1 MNNLNVNDQQ
11 LVMYIDSIFMK
22 YDRDRS
28 GSLDVF

>member
-11 LVMYIDSIFMK
+11 LVMYIDNIFMK